1 MLSTLLNQSK
11 LVYWPSPV
19 GQSNMHI
26 RLDFCP
32 RLARKE
38 TNVALLKENR
48 RAYCSNLFTV
58 PRMEWEAVI
67 VTAARSSVDIVI
79 ALCRAEASLE
89 RSSGRENE
97 LVRSIRHG
105 GLRL

>member
-1 MLSTLLNQSK
+1 
-11 LVYWPSPV
+11 
-19 GQSNMHI
+19 
-26 RLDFCP
+26 
-32 RLARKE
+32 
-38 TNVALLKENR
+38 
-48 RAYCSNLFTV
+48 
-58 PRMEWEAVI
+58 MEWEAVI

-89 RSSGRENE
+89 RSAGRDNE

>member
-1 MLSTLLNQSK
+1 
-11 LVYWPSPV
+11 
-19 GQSNMHI
+19 
-26 RLDFCP
+26 
-32 RLARKE
+32 
-38 TNVALLKENR
+38 
-48 RAYCSNLFTV
+48 
-58 PRMEWEAVI
+58 MEWEAVI

-89 RSSGRENE
+89 LRSSGRENE

>member
-1 MLSTLLNQSK
+1 
-11 LVYWPSPV
+11 
-19 GQSNMHI
+19 
-26 RLDFCP
+26 
-32 RLARKE
+32 
-38 TNVALLKENR
+38 
-48 RAYCSNLFTV
+48 
-58 PRMEWEAVI
+58 MEWEAVI

-79 ALCRAEASLE
+79 ALCGAEASLE